1 MGCMVDSCRECSNC
15 KVGEA
20 QYCKVAGWNHV
31 YNDMKKYGHIS
42 GNQDTQTLGGY
53 TASQVTHE
61 DFVLR
66 MPANLD
72 LAAASP
78 LLCAG
83 VTMWDPLRHWGFT
96 TGDQKKTVGII
107 GVGGLGT
114 MGIKLA
120 AALGHRVV
128 AISTSASKEALAK
141 AKGASAFV
149 VSTDPESMK
158 AEAGKIDIIL
168 NTVGAN
174 HELSHYIPLLNTNGN
189 LVQLGLVT

>member
-1 MGCMVDSCRECSNC
+1 
-15 KVGEA
+15 
-20 QYCKVAGWNHV
+20 
-31 YNDMKKYGHIS
+31 
-42 GNQDTQTLGGY
+42 
-53 TASQVTHE
+53 
-61 DFVLR
+61 

-96 TGDQKKTVGII
+96 KGDQKKTVGII

-128 AISTSASKEALAK
+128 AISTSANKEALAK
-141 AKGASAFV
+141 QKGASAFV
-149 VSTDPESMK
+149 VSSDPESMK
-158 AEAGKIDIIL
+158 AEAAKIDIIL
-168 NTVGAN
+168 NTVGAP
-174 HELSHYIPLLNTNGN
+174 HEVSHYLSLLATNGHI
-189 LVQLGLVT
+189 VQLGLVTNPHALVQPSLIFSRLSICGSLIGGIESTQEMLDFCGKHNILPDT